1 MSSSRALLEVDGV
14 VAAWGGRP
22 VLRKVSF
29 AVAPGE
35 LLVILGPNGSGK
47 TTLLRCLA
55 GLEPVAAGSVR
66 LRGQELT
73 RVPTHRRGI
82 GLMSQEPALFPNRS
96 VLENIA
102 YGPMLRR
109 TPEPVVRAEVGRLL
123 ALLRLE
129 GFEDRRPDQLSGGE
143 RQRVALARTLA
154 ARPAVVLLDEPFA
167 SIDVE
172 LRAGLRAEFR
182 RALRELGT
190 AAVHVTHDREE
201 GLFLGDR
208 VGLLFDGELE
218 TIGTPAD
225 VFRRPRTTRAAR
237 LLGYNVLAD
246 PSGPIAVLPS
256 DVVVSPLDAG
266 ARSGRVAAAGSVG
279 VGSLTIVE
287 LDTGERVEVRAED
300 PMPPVGVGSRVGVR
314 WSRAQPVEERPAS
327 AARPPDASKEPKRRK
342 WLGSA

>member
-1 MSSSRALLEVDGV
+1 VSSSRALLEVDGV

-218 TIGTPAD
+218 VVGAPTD
-225 VFRRPRTTRAAR
+225 VFREPRTTRAAR

-256 DVVVSPLDAG
+256 DVTVTAEDVG
-266 ARSGRVAAAGSVG
+266 ARRGRVAAAGSVG
-279 VGSLTIVE
+279 ASSLLVVE
-287 LDTGERVEVRAED
+287 LDTGERFEVRAPE
-300 PMPPVGVGSRVGVR
+300 PSPPVAVGTRVGVR
-314 WSRAQPVEERPAS
+314 WTRAQPVEER
-327 AARPPDASKEPKRRK
+327 AAFATGPGAGSKEPKRRR
-342 WLGSA
+342 WLRPA